1 MTSLS
6 LRLRWNYKPG
16 LEAVIAAAIVSSLAL
31 VQEVTAEAA
40 GNDNGTRAPHD
51 EKKERGKVAHDQR
64 RPCSMMTEL

>member
-40 GNDNGTRAPHD
+40 GNDNGTRARPTMKRMSG
-51 EKKERGKVAHDQR
+51 EKLPTTRGGHA
-64 RPCSMMTEL
+64 L